1 MGSKDVNDL
10 FVFANLEA
18 DVEWRDNSFEV
29 SYRRG
34 NVALMRCG
42 AVCSRLSCVC
52 LTCLAP
58 GAAPTSAPMAP
69 ASAMRLKAPCRPT
82 ISARL
87 FSGLSRLPRHIHN
100 CYTHA
105 IQLSVPCALQNG
117 LFKSS
122 LQAQD
127 YFK

>member
-1 MGSKDVNDL
+1 MFS
-10 FVFANLEA
+10 AQ
-18 DVEWRDNSFEV
+18 S
-29 SYRRG
+29 
-34 NVALMRCG
+34 G
-42 AVCSRLSCVC
+42 AYKR
-52 LTCLAP
+52 P
-58 GAAPTSAPMAP
+58 NGACKAP
-69 ASAMRLKAPCRPT
+69 AGAMRLEALCRPT
-82 ISARL
+82 ISACL

-105 IQLSVPCALQNG
+105 IQLTAPCALQNG